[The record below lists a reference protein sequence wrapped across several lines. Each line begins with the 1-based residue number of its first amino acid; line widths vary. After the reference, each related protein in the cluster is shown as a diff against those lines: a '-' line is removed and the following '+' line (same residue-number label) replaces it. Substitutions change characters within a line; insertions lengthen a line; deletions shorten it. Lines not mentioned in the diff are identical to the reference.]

1 MASRI
6 NIYSQ
11 LLISTI
17 RIADIR
23 NSNCWYQQFELWI
36 SAIKQNCRYGQFE
49 FQISV

>member
-1 MASRI
+1 LSVTVVDIEQKQESRAIMASPV

-23 NSNCWYQQFELWI
+23 NSNCWYRHL
-36 SAIKQNCRYGQFE
+36 
-49 FQISV
+49 

>member
-1 MASRI
+1 MIVNLKDYVSLSLLLYQSMASRI

-23 NSNCWYQQFELWI
+23 NSNY
-36 SAIKQNCRYGQFE
+36 
-49 FQISV
+49 